1 MVLNRKLKTMKN
13 IWIAML
19 LLFIPALLYAQDRGN
34 RNEEIESYKIA
45 YLTQKLDLSSG
56 EAKIFWPIYNDWQ
69 KELSA
74 LRSERNKNVI
84 SFRKTEEIEA
94 LSDNEIH
101 ALITNE
107 INYKQRNLNIEKKYY
122 NRLKSSLPLKVVGK
136 YYRAQETFKKELL
149 NRFGRGRNQANKE

>member
-1 MVLNRKLKTMKN
+1 MVLNRKLNTMKN

-19 LLFIPALLYAQDRGN
+19 LLFIPALLNAQDRGN

-149 NRFGRGRNQANKE
+149 NRFGRGRNQPNKE

>member
-13 IWIAML
+13 IWIAVL
-19 LLFIPALLYAQDRGN
+19 LLFIPALLNAQDRGN

-149 NRFGRGRNQANKE
+149 NRFGRGRNQPNKE

>member
-149 NRFGRGRNQANKE
+149 NRFGRGRNQPNKE

>member
-1 MVLNRKLKTMKN
+1 MKN
-13 IWIAML
+13 IWIAIL
-19 LLFIPALLYAQDRGN
+19 LLFIPTLLNAQDRGN

-149 NRFGRGRNQANKE
+149 NRFGRGRNQPNNNN

>member
-1 MVLNRKLKTMKN
+1 MKN

>member
-1 MVLNRKLKTMKN
+1 MLKRKFKTMKN
-13 IWIAML
+13 IWIAIVL
-19 LLFIPALLYAQDRGN
+19 IFIPALLNAQDRGN

-69 KELSA
+69 KELTA

-94 LSDNEIH
+94 LTDSEIH

-149 NRFGRGRNQANKE
+149 NRFGRGRNQPNKE

>member
-19 LLFIPALLYAQDRGN
+19 LLFIPALLNAQDRGN

-149 NRFGRGRNQANKE
+149 NRFGRGRNQPNKE

>member
-1 MVLNRKLKTMKN
+1 MAFKRKLKTMKN
-13 IWIAML
+13 IWIAIL
-19 LLFIPALLYAQDRGN
+19 LVFIPAFLNAQNRSN

-56 EAKIFWPIYNDWQ
+56 EAKIFWPIYTDWQ

-94 LSDNEIH
+94 LSDSEIH

-149 NRFGRGRNQANKE
+149 NRFGRGRNQPNNK

>member
-1 MVLNRKLKTMKN
+1 MSLKRKLITMKN
-13 IWIAML
+13 IWIAVL
-19 LLFIPALLYAQDRGN
+19 LLFIPVMLKAQDRGG
-34 RNEEIESYKIA
+34 RSEEIESFKIA
-45 YLTQKLDLSSG
+45 YLTQKLDLSST
-56 EAKIFWPIYNDWQ
+56 EAKVFWPIYNDWQ

-94 LSDNEIH
+94 LSDAEIH
-101 ALITNE
+101 SLITNE

-122 NRLKSSLPLKVVGK
+122 NRLKTSLPLKVVGK

-149 NRFGRGRNQANKE
+149 NRFGRGRNDSNKR

>member
-1 MVLNRKLKTMKN
+1 MKN
-13 IWIAML
+13 IWIAIL
-19 LLFIPALLYAQDRGN
+19 LVFIPVLLNAQDRGN

-69 KELSA
+69 KELTA

-149 NRFGRGRNQANKE
+149 NRFGRGRNQPNKN

>member
-1 MVLNRKLKTMKN
+1 
-13 IWIAML
+13 ML
-19 LLFIPALLYAQDRGN
+19 LLFIPALLNAQDRGN

-149 NRFGRGRNQANKE
+149 NRFGRGRNQPNKE

>member
-1 MVLNRKLKTMKN
+1 MLKRKIKTMKN
-13 IWIAML
+13 IWIAIL
-19 LLFIPALLYAQDRGN
+19 LVFIPALLNAQDRGN

-69 KELSA
+69 KELTA

-149 NRFGRGRNQANKE
+149 NRFGRGRKQPNKN

>member
-19 LLFIPALLYAQDRGN
+19 LLFIPALLNAQDRGN

-107 INYKQRNLNIEKKYY
+107 INYKQRSLNIEKKYY

-149 NRFGRGRNQANKE
+149 NRFGRGRNQPNKE

>member
-1 MVLNRKLKTMKN
+1 MKN
-13 IWIAML
+13 IWIAIL
-19 LLFIPALLYAQDRGN
+19 LVFIPALLNAQDRGN

-69 KELSA
+69 KELTA

-149 NRFGRGRNQANKE
+149 NRFGRGRNQPNKN